1 MAEIDSLQVKIEV
14 DSKQAV
20 DGVQQ
25 LVSTL
30 EKLKKATSSVKA
42 TKTVNAINKIAEAVK
57 KMPKMTKV
65 ATLSELSKALSS
77 LPANIKFPKNIAG
90 QLDKLNASLGKISQT
105 NINKLQQI
113 GTAFS
118 TITANNKAK
127 IPSLNVRGKS
137 TGNRTGYKR
146 HDVVKELLN
155 AGAVLHMIQSGT
167 DVLHGFINKS
177 MEYTEDLNLFT
188 ASMGEYAKSASDYAD
203 KVSRVMGID
212 PAQWL
217 RAQGI
222 FQTITEGFGVASD
235 RALIMSRNLTQLGY
249 DLSSFANIPVD
260 LAMEK
265 LTSGISGELEP
276 LRKLGYDLSM
286 ARLKAEA
293 LALGIN
299 KNFNEM
305 TQAEKAQLRY
315 VAILKQVTVAQG
327 DMARTLDTPANQM
340 RIFSAMTAQAGRAIG
355 NIFIPMLNAIL
366 PYAIAVMKVIR
377 ALADTIASLFGFKLP
392 KVDYSGVTK
401 GAKAMGGLAD
411 NAGKAGGKLKGA
423 SDEAKKLK
431 NNLLGIDELN
441 IIPQQDTPKGGGGAG
456 GGGGGD
462 LGLGYGFDFKLPE
475 YDFLKGLT
483 DGKVSKALDNIKNSA
498 KKLAPVLGALGMA
511 FAGVKLLDFI
521 AGLLGVKSLL
531 PALGLASWASIAGGM
546 LLFLGGAI
554 LYASG
559 AVDAIMNGMNWQN
572 LVKMLAGMAGMI
584 SGIYLVMKPLSSTL
598 APMVAGLTAVATGFT
613 LLWISLRD
621 MREHGVNAINI
632 LGGGAGLIA
641 LVAGLA
647 VAMKNFPILVAGFNI
662 SPILAPLAGV
672 IGSLQL
678 VNNALLDM
686 FKNGASFENV
696 GLLIAG
702 AIGVITASVWAL
714 NSALAVNPIFMAIT
728 AVAIVASIGVSLLS
742 LNESLRKTGEEA
754 YKASDHFK
762 IMEQSIKESED
773 RMNVATEVSGKLKS
787 SMEELSN
794 IRLDG
799 NVAQKL
805 AEDIM
810 SLNEKAVLTS
820 SEIATMKWKADQL
833 NEITNG
839 KVNIEFDET
848 TNRVKQTREEVEKL
862 IVSYKQEAETK
873 ALQEIYTEALKA
885 KYKAQLDYNNEIKKA
900 SDYNEDLAKVMEEL
914 KNVSSFWNPTYYNML
929 KAKEEEVANARDK
942 AVESAKAQIEAITQ
956 SENAISTVGDKITD
970 IMVNGAEATDTM
982 TQSVTKMQ
990 GELDN
995 VAKGMTS
1002 SGKYIAEGLQ
1012 KGIDENLNGGKTKTI
1027 WQTMLE
1033 GFQRIC
1039 EMHSP
1044 SRVFMR
1050 YGNYISEG
1058 LILGIS
1064 DSSVD
1069 PTEAMKKL
1077 ATNICSKFIE
1087 IANNNKFKTFA
1098 TDTITGF
1105 KAGIEEGYINAQ
1117 SSVSTWVQGIKSWF
1131 TDSEGINATTFGT
1144 FANNV
1149 ITGFKER
1156 ISTHHTDSKSSILS
1170 WATGVKDWFVKDGGA
1185 SKETFGGYAKDVV
1198 DGFKDKIESV
1208 KSTVKDKMV
1217 SLANYVK
1224 DNFKNPNGVSLRST
1238 FESIGHDVM
1247 EGFKAGLEKAKR
1259 VVGDAVNT
1267 VTSFVTRKAKKGLDV
1282 NSPSRVF
1289 KRIGYSVTE
1298 GLALGISTT
1307 TPDVLKTI
1315 DVLTSEMGKADPT
1328 VSYTVDTSNV
1338 KMNDDLSFMG
1348 VQNPTVTKQTEV
1360 AVGGFKEGMAEFYK
1374 EYLEPTMREMAG
1386 DVKRQ
1391 ANKKEETI
1399 VQIGNRTVHDV
1410 VTEQRNANGYSFVT
1424 ER

>member
-30 EKLKKATSSVKA
+30 EKLKKATDSVKA
-42 TKTVNAINKIAEAVK
+42 TKTVNAINKIADAVK

-77 LPANIKFPKNIAG
+77 IPSNIKFPSNMAG

-127 IPSLNVRGKS
+127 IPSLNVREKS
-137 TGNRTGYKR
+137 TRNRTGYKR

-235 RALIMSRNLTQLGY
+235 RALIMSKNLTQLGY
-249 DLSSFANIPVD
+249 DLSSFANISVE
-260 LAMEK
+260 LAMDK

-299 KNFNEM
+299 KTFNEM

-340 RIFSAMTAQAGRAIG
+340 RIFSATVTQAGRAIG
-355 NIFIPMLNAIL
+355 NILIPMLNAIL
-366 PYAIAVMKVIR
+366 PYAIAAMKIIR

-462 LGLGYGFDFKLPE
+462 LGLGDGFDFKLPE

-559 AVDAIMNGMNWQN
+559 AVDAIMNGMNWKN

-632 LGGGAGLIA
+632 LGGSAGLIA
-641 LVAGLA
+641 LVGGLV
-647 VAMKNFPILVAGFNI
+647 VAMKSFPIVIAGFNI
-662 SPILAPLAGV
+662 SPIIAPLAGFL
-672 IGSLQL
+672 GALQL
-678 VNNALLDM
+678 VKSALFDMSQNGMTFENTALLI
-686 FKNGASFENV
+686 V
-696 GLLIAG
+696 AG
-702 AIGVITASVWAL
+702 VTAVTTAVWAL
-714 NSALAVNPIFMAIT
+714 TAALAVNPIFMAVT
-728 AVAIVASIGVSLLS
+728 AVAMIAGLALAFTG
-742 LNESLRKTGEEA
+742 LNEEMRKAGEES
-754 YKASDHFK
+754 YKNSDHFK
-762 IMEQSIKESED
+762 AMEQSIKESED
-773 RMNVATEVSGKLKS
+773 RMKTATDATDSLKKS
-787 SMEELSN
+787 LSELSSVQM
-794 IRLDG
+794 DG
-799 NVAQKL
+799 NIAQQL
-805 AEDIM
+805 VDDIM
-810 SLNEKAVLTS
+810 TLNDKTVLTS
-820 SEIATMKWKADQL
+820 EEIATMKWKAEQL

-862 IVSYKQEAETK
+862 IEAYKQESETK

-885 KYKAQLDYNNEIKKA
+885 QYQAQMDYNNEIKKA
-900 SDYNEDLAKVMEEL
+900 KDYNADLVKVREELSTINKSDRNHYFEVLAKE
-914 KNVSSFWNPTYYNML
+914 
-929 KAKEEEVANARDK
+929 KEITVARDR
-942 AVESAKAQIEAITQ
+942 AVESAKAQVEAIKESQT
-956 SENAISTVGDKITD
+956 AITTVGDKITD
-970 IMVNGAEATDTM
+970 VMLNGSSATDGLTK
-982 TQSVTKMQ
+982 SVQNMQ
-990 GELDN
+990 TEVDK
-995 VAKGMTS
+995 VATGMTEN
-1002 SGKYIAEGLQ
+1002 GKNIAEGLQ
-1012 KGIDENLNGGKTKTI
+1012 KGIDENLNGGKTKSI

-1039 EMHSP
+1039 GIHSP
-1044 SRVFMR
+1044 SRVFMG
-1050 YGNYISEG
+1050 YGNNISEG

-1069 PTEAMKKL
+1069 PTEAIKAL
-1077 ATNICSKFIE
+1077 ATKVCTKFTE
-1087 IANNNKFKTFA
+1087 IANLDKFKTFA

-1105 KAGIEEGYINAQ
+1105 KKGIEEGYTNAQ
-1117 SSVSTWVQGIKSWF
+1117 SAVSTWVQGIKSWF

-1144 FANNV
+1144 FASNV
-1149 ITGFKER
+1149 ITGFKEK

-1224 DNFKNPNGVSLRST
+1224 ENFKNPNGVSLKST

-1259 VVGDAVNT
+1259 VVGDAVDT
-1267 VTSFVTRKAKKGLDV
+1267 VTSFVTRKAKKGLEV

-1298 GLALGISTT
+1298 GLALGISST